1 MTHITY
7 VKFKPDLTVCS
18 LLIKYIYSNSHIDT
32 HMYRK
37 YIKGL
42 PPISYALDTYLCIN
56 RNIYIVQLNGS
67 VNHLFLKRK

>member
-1 MTHITY
+1 MTHFTY
-7 VKFKPDLTVCS
+7 VKFKPEFNMLFFVN
-18 LLIKYIYSNSHIDT
+18 IYIYSNSHIDT

-56 RNIYIVQLNGS
+56 RNIWYI
-67 VNHLFLKRK
+67 

>member
-1 MTHITY
+1 MTHFTY
-7 VKFKPDLTVCS
+7 VKFKPEFNMLFFVN
-18 LLIKYIYSNSHIDT
+18 IYIYSNSHIDT

-56 RNIYIVQLNGS
+56 RNIYSTTKWFCKPFIS
-67 VNHLFLKRK
+67 